1 MRVSL
6 PALLISLA
14 LAGCAADAPLPRPAA
29 PVPATYPGGPAY
41 APAPPSG
48 APPQPVPGWR
58 DFLRDARL
66 QLLVELALH
75 NNRDL
80 RVAALNVEQ
89 VRAQHLLTHA
99 ALAPQVTLGAGVQ
112 RQSAES
118 LSGTHSGVA
127 RNLSTDV
134 AAAWE
139 LDFFGRLHSLDRAA
153 LEQYLASAYAQQAA
167 RLLLVAQVADQYLVL
182 RAADEQLAV
191 TADLLSTSQAALDLM
206 VLQFKVGSVSELDL
220 QQARGTVE
228 LAQAQL
234 AAQQRDRAQAGNA
247 LALLVGQ
254 PLPADLPPGM
264 DFDAPGLLADIPVGL
279 PSDLLTRRPDIAQA
293 EALLQAE
300 HADLAAARAD
310 FFPRIGLT
318 GSVGSAAPALSSLL
332 GAGTGVWSF
341 APTLLMPL
349 FDRGANRANL
359 AAARVRQ
366 DIGVAQYE
374 KAVQTAFREV
384 ADGLA
389 ARGTYG
395 PQLDALQRYSATQQR
410 RLELA
415 RRLYDNGI
423 DNYLEVLTAQT
434 DAYTARGSV
443 VTARL
448 NRLTSLVGLFRA
460 LGGGWEEP
468 AAAPQKT
475 AAIGYADRQ
484 ATDNAATTL

>member
-1 MRVSL
+1 MDDPLSRAGFAWFEINYRL
-6 PALLISLA
+6 APKFLYPACIEDVETAIRWVKAHAAEYHLDPSRIA
-14 LAGCAADAPLPRPAA
+14 LAGESA
-29 PVPATYPGGPAY
+29 GGH
-41 APAPPSG
+41 
-48 APPQPVPGWR
+48 
-58 DFLRDARL
+58 
-66 QLLVELALH
+66 LV
-75 NNRDL
+75 
-80 RVAALNVEQ
+80 
-89 VRAQHLLTHA
+89 
-99 ALAPQVTLGAGVQ
+99 
-112 RQSAES
+112 
-118 LSGTHSGVA
+118 
-127 RNLSTDV
+127 
-134 AAAWE
+134 
-139 LDFFGRLHSLDRAA
+139 
-153 LEQYLASAYAQQAA
+153 
-167 RLLLVAQVADQYLVL
+167 
-182 RAADEQLAV
+182 
-191 TADLLSTSQAALDLM
+191 
-206 VLQFKVGSVSELDL
+206 
-220 QQARGTVE
+220 
-228 LAQAQL
+228 
-234 AAQQRDRAQAGNA
+234 
-247 LALLVGQ
+247 
-254 PLPADLPPGM
+254 
-264 DFDAPGLLADIPVGL
+264 
-279 PSDLLTRRPDIAQA
+279 
-293 EALLQAE
+293 
-300 HADLAAARAD
+300 DLAAARAA